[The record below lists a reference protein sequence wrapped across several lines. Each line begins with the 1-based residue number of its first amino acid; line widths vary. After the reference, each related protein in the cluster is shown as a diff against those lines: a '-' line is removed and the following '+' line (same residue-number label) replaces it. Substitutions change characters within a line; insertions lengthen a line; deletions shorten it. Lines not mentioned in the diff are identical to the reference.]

1 MEGQTKEELKILI
14 AQKDEMEKE
23 IASLTKQIENIDE
36 VSQFSSGI
44 IDPQGFP
51 RSNLDFGELSNYR
64 NLKRRR
70 EELNNDHSALMKEIE
85 KKLFIVFKP

>member
-14 AQKDEMEKE
+14 ARKDEMEKE

-44 IDPQGFP
+44 IDP
-51 RSNLDFGELSNYR
+51 
-64 NLKRRR
+64 
-70 EELNNDHSALMKEIE
+70 
-85 KKLFIVFKP
+85 

>member
-44 IDPQGFP
+44 IDP
-51 RSNLDFGELSNYR
+51 
-64 NLKRRR
+64 
-70 EELNNDHSALMKEIE
+70 
-85 KKLFIVFKP
+85 